1 MHVTAINDNHVQPYD
16 MSDNGQGQN
25 ALEKVAKLHSLR
37 ITLAQLDPAIQGPAI
52 LQPGLPNAEPE
63 ATPTEFPTGWLHEL
77 WAPHQRDHATAM
89 AWALSSIP
97 SSEKPLLWVTSSD
110 LLREQGVPY
119 GHGFKDLE
127 INPDQFVLVKTSS
140 QTDSLWALEEAIK
153 SGAFA
158 AVIGELSDIDLTSS
172 RRLSLAVQAHEA
184 RCLLLMRSEIPPQ
197 SVAYSRW
204 RIEARPSRRDADKTE
219 SGWAGHPCLQALLHK
234 HRGGEL
240 PRKTLLEWQDA
251 HHRFH
256 MVSSMVDQPLGPDT
270 DPRQTA
276 QESRATG

>member
-1 MHVTAINDNHVQPYD
+1 MHVTAINDNHVQPYGL
-16 MSDNGQGQN
+16 SDNGQDQN
-25 ALEKVAKLHSLR
+25 TLDKVARLHSLR
-37 ITLAQLDPAIQGPAI
+37 IALAQLDPATQGPAI
-52 LQPGLPNAEPE
+52 LQAESPDAEPE
-63 ATPTEFPTGWLHEL
+63 ATPTGFPAGWLHEL

-97 SSEKPLLWVTSSD
+97 SDGKPFLWVTSPD

-119 GHGFKDLE
+119 GHGLKGLA
-127 INPDQFVLVKTSS
+127 INPDQFVLVKAPS
-140 QTDSLWALEEAIK
+140 QADSLWALEEAIK
-153 SGAFA
+153 SGAFT

-184 RCLLLMRSEIPPQ
+184 RCLLLMRSEMPPQ

-204 RIEARPSRRDADKTE
+204 RIEARPSRHDAANAE
-219 SGWAGHPCLQALLHK
+219 SSWTGRPCLQALLHK

-256 MVSSMVDQPLGPDT
+256 MVPSMVHQPLGPDT
-270 DPRQTA
+270 DHRQTA
-276 QESRATG
+276 QESRAAG

>member
-1 MHVTAINDNHVQPYD
+1 MHVAAINDNHVQPYD
-16 MSDNGQGQN
+16 LSNNGQDQN
-25 ALEKVAKLHSLR
+25 TLGKVAKLHSLR
-37 ITLAQLDPAIQGPAI
+37 IAIAQLDPAIQGPAV

-63 ATPTEFPTGWLHEL
+63 AAPTEFPAGWLHEL
-77 WAPHQRDHATAM
+77 WAPHQRDHTTAM

-97 SSEKPLLWVTSSD
+97 SDEKPFLWVTNPD

-119 GHGFKDLE
+119 GHGIKGLA
-127 INPDQFVLVKTSS
+127 INPDQFVLVKASS
-140 QTDSLWALEEAIK
+140 QADSLWALEEAIK
-153 SGAFA
+153 SGAFT

-184 RCLLLMRSEIPPQ
+184 RCLLLMRSEMSPQ

-204 RIEARPSRRDADKTE
+204 RIEAHPSRKDAGKTE
-219 SGWAGHPCLQALLHK
+219 ADWAGRPCLQALLHK

-256 MVSSMVDQPLGPDT
+256 MVSSVVDQPLGPDT